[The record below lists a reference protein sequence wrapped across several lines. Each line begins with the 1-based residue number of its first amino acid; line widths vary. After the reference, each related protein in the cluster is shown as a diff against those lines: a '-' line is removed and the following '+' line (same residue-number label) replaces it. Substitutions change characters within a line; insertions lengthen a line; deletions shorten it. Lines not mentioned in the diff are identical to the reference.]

1 MNPLF
6 PTPGMLLA
14 ILLVSEPILMRKR
27 LSGDSERTADRGSL
41 LLLMAVI
48 FASVVLAWLAG
59 RALPGARLA
68 ALLSLDSASI
78 ELVHRIGVGVF
89 AAGLGLRWWAIAW
102 LGRLFTFDVAIAAD
116 HRVIDTGPYRLIRHP
131 AYTGS
136 LLSFVGIG
144 ICGGNVVSL
153 LLLVVPHSDRGSG
166 TGIGARPGLCR
177 LLEPHQAP
185 DSLRLL
191 GSSTRHELPRARRN
205 RDPAGA

>member
-102 LGRLFTFDVAIAAD
+102 LGRLFTFDVAIAAN

-153 LLLVVPHSDRGSG
+153 LLLVVPITLAFLRRIAIEEAALVSALGPDYVDYSSR
-166 TGIGARPGLCR
+166 TRR
-177 LLEPHQAP
+177 LIPYVY
-185 DSLRLL
+185 
-191 GSSTRHELPRARRN
+191 
-205 RDPAGA
+205 